1 MASVRMSGQLRTDI
15 LSEIDS
21 KFKIA
26 DPKPTAKSGLAQV
39 VLDALREHPAYKA
52 ASEFLQNPAI
62 VTIYNSNRASTL
74 KSYID
79 NFRRT
84 EVVKKIHIS
93 GFRYD
98 GMPRPFETELPLP
111 ASMHFGATYHGSME
125 VHLDDFAPAQR
136 QELEAAMIQ
145 STKDLL
151 DWETRYASY
160 TKAAKTLLE
169 NCNTVGQF
177 LDAWP
182 GAESLLKQEIV
193 QKLHDKSKSTRDLDA
208 AAVRAAF
215 DAEAASPTLLVAN
228 IVGAAT
234 NGT

>member
-26 DPKPTAKSGLAQV
+26 DPKPTAKNDLAQII
-39 VLDALREHPAYKA
+39 LDALREHPAYKA

-62 VTIYNSNRASTL
+62 IAIYNSPRASTL
-74 KSYID
+74 KTYID

-84 EVVKKIHIS
+84 EVVKKIHIT

-111 ASMHFGATYHGSME
+111 SSMHFGAVYHGSME
-125 VHLDDFAPAQR
+125 VHLDDFAAPQR
-136 QELEAAMIQ
+136 LALEQAMIQ
-145 STKDLL
+145 STRDLL
-151 DWETRYASY
+151 DWESRYANY
-160 TKAAKTLLE
+160 TKSAKTLLE

-182 GAESLLKQEIV
+182 EAESLLQKEII
-193 QKLHDKSKSTRDLDA
+193 QKLNDKSKSTRDLEA
-208 AAVRAAF
+208 AEARAKF
-215 DAEAASPTLLVAN
+215 NAEAASPTLLVAN

>member
-1 MASVRMSGQLRTDI
+1 MSGQLRTDI

-52 ASEFLQNPAI
+52 ATTFLQDPAI
-62 VTIYNSNRASTL
+62 IAMYNSNRASTL
-74 KSYID
+74 KTYID
-79 NFRRT
+79 SFRRT
-84 EVVKKIHIS
+84 EVVRKIHIS

-98 GMPRPFETELPLP
+98 GAPRAFETELPIP
-111 ASMHFGATYHGSME
+111 ASMHFGAVYHGSME
-125 VHLDDFAPAQR
+125 VHLDDFAPTER
-136 QELEAAMIQ
+136 NNLEAAMIQ

-151 DWETRYASY
+151 DWESRYASY
-160 TKAAKTLLE
+160 TKAARQLLE

-182 GAESLLKQEIV
+182 GAESLLKQEII
-193 QKLHDKSKSTRDLDA
+193 QKLNDKSKSTRDLDA
-208 AAVRAAF
+208 AAARAAF